1 MANTKNPSVPLVVK
15 LIAVVVLV
23 AVILSLAKTRT
34 SARKQIQTLEN
45 QLKDAR
51 QKLDATETQAA
62 ADKNN
67 LQAQLDALTGQLI
80 RQYELQSLQ
89 KQAGNA
95 NKIAPL
101 TRTRG
106 KLVAILYSSQNPS
119 VVVDDNILN
128 TGDTLHGVKV
138 ISIHPDYVEFAK
150 NEKTWTQKLY
160 QPPPAQWNED
170 K

>member
-1 MANTKNPSVPLVVK
+1 MAKTKNLPVPLIVK
-15 LIAVVVLV
+15 LIAVVVLA
-23 AVILSLAKTRT
+23 AVIFGLAKTRSSSRT
-34 SARKQIQTLEN
+34 QIQTLEN
-45 QLKDAR
+45 QLKDVR
-51 QKLDATETQAA
+51 QKLDATETQTA
-62 ADKNN
+62 ADKNK

-95 NKIAPL
+95 NKTAPI
-101 TRTRG
+101 RG
-106 KLVAILYSSQNPS
+106 KLVAILYSPQNPS
-119 VVVDDNILN
+119 VVIDENIMH

-138 ISIHPDYVEFAK
+138 IGIYPDYVEFAK

-160 QPPPAQWNED
+160 QQPPAQWNED

>member
-1 MANTKNPSVPLVVK
+1 MAKTKNPSVPLVVK
-15 LIAVVVLV
+15 VIAVAVLIAVILGLV
-23 AVILSLAKTRT
+23 KTHT
-34 SARKQIQTLEN
+34 SARTQIQTLKN

-51 QKLDATETQAA
+51 QKLSDTETQSA

-67 LQAQLDALTGQLI
+67 LKSQLNALTEQLV

-95 NKIAPL
+95 NKTAPPI
-101 TRTRG
+101 RG
-106 KLVAILYSSQNPS
+106 KIVAILYSEQNPS
-119 VVVDDNILN
+119 VVVDDNILHA
-128 TGDTLHGVKV
+128 GDTLHGVTV
-138 ISIHPDYVEFAK
+138 IGIYPDYVEFAK

-160 QPPPAQWNED
+160 QQPPAQWNED

>member
-1 MANTKNPSVPLVVK
+1 MAKTKNLSVPLVVK
-15 LIAVVVLV
+15 LIAIVVLA
-23 AVILSLAKTRT
+23 AVILGLVKTHT
-34 SARKQIQTLEN
+34 SARTKIQTLEN
-45 QLKDAR
+45 QLKEAR
-51 QKLDATETQAA
+51 QKLNDTETQAA

-67 LQAQLDALTGQLI
+67 LQALTEQLV

-95 NKIAPL
+95 NKSVPL
-101 TRTRG
+101 IRG
-106 KLVAILYSSQNPS
+106 KLVAILYSPQNPS
-119 VVVDDNILN
+119 VVIDDNILN

-138 ISIHPDYVEFAK
+138 IRIYPDYVEFAK

-160 QPPPAQWNED
+160 QQPPAQWNED

>member
-1 MANTKNPSVPLVVK
+1 MAKTKNPSVPLVVK
-15 LIAVVVLV
+15 LIAVVALA
-23 AVILSLAKTRT
+23 AVILGLAKTHTDART
-34 SARKQIQTLEN
+34 KIQTLEN

-51 QKLDATETQAA
+51 QKLNDTETQAA

-67 LQAQLDALTGQLI
+67 LQALTEQLV

-95 NKIAPL
+95 NKTAA
-101 TRTRG
+101 TRG
-106 KLVAILYSSQNPS
+106 KLVAILFSPQNPS
-119 VVVDDNILN
+119 VVIDDNILH
-128 TGDTLHGVKV
+128 TGDSLHGVKV
-138 ISIHPDYVEFAK
+138 IRIYPDYVELAK